1 MIRRH
6 IYTEREINYDNYNL
20 SVREYI
26 LSGIFIICVSGLY
39 SYVFY
44 KSLIAF
50 LVMILPSYFYIK
62 IIKKILAKRRL
73 QVLTLQ
79 FKELCLSLSAQLV
92 AGYSLENSLIE
103 VYRELSQI
111 YGENSYICVEVK
123 NMIFK
128 LKINI
133 VIEEC
138 FADFATRSNI
148 EDIRLFAEVVGIAK
162 KSGGDMIEIVRN
174 TANSICRKIEVEREI
189 NIIING
195 KKYEQSIMNI
205 VPLILVLYMGIT
217 SPDMMETMYTTV
229 MGRIVMTVCLV
240 VYILAF
246 YIGTKIVSIEV

>member
-1 MIRRH
+1 
-6 IYTEREINYDNYNL
+6 
-20 SVREYI
+20 
-26 LSGIFIICVSGLY
+26 
-39 SYVFY
+39 
-44 KSLIAF
+44 
-50 LVMILPSYFYIK
+50 
-62 IIKKILAKRRL
+62 
-73 QVLTLQ
+73 
-79 FKELCLSLSAQLV
+79 
-92 AGYSLENSLIE
+92 
-103 VYRELSQI
+103 
-111 YGENSYICVEVK
+111 
-123 NMIFK
+123 